1 MFLQCSAG
9 VTPVNCWLYTQQLV
23 WQITSLS
30 YLPPVISLF
39 SSLLIKWIF
48 DRCFDNDDGHW
59 PSPQVRAWRRTC
71 WTGCWLRLVSRVTW
85 TWSDCWSTA
94 TMLMSKTVP
103 STAMSLL
110 SSLGC
115 HCTLLHEQVG
125 RPSNNLTISHKIISF
140 MPLCRTLM
148 FVFLLTVL
156 QVWQW
161 RTLRYSI

>member
-1 MFLQCSAG
+1 M
-9 VTPVNCWLYTQQLV
+9 TPVNCWLYTHQLV

-30 YLPPVISLF
+30 YVPPVISMF

-48 DRCFDNDDGHW
+48 DWCFDNEDGHW

-94 TMLMSKTVP
+94 MMLMLKTVP